1 MRIAPLP
8 ELAPEPALRPEPT
21 PEARRSWLLE
31 RLRLDRAD
39 VFVMSALLLVA
50 FIFRF
55 FSPLMPDLLSGQ
67 GLVSNCVHNTPINVQ
82 NQLGTLCGLSYPYQ
96 RSYAQPGQPAQPP
109 DGEIFD
115 EIYFGVFAH
124 NDLKGIS
131 YFDPE
136 PPLSKLFIASGEWLY
151 GGWRA
156 IFEGAHGDYADLGFN
171 TFGWRIMSC
180 IIGSLCVPLM
190 YLLARQLWQNRIFA
204 FTAATLA
211 CFDGLFF
218 IQSRIGMI
226 DIFPIFLIMLS
237 YTLFL
242 VHLDSRSERDSVV
255 TLLLTGIALG
265 LAIAAKWIALAAL
278 ATIVLFL
285 VMRPLMRRFG
295 FYVSSRRWGLRD
307 GLRLPGGARA
317 SLYVPAAVLA
327 FVLIPLAI
335 YVASWIPFFTRGQFH
350 NLADLIDYQRQ
361 TYLYHATLKATHPYG
376 SPWFSWPFLYRPVA
390 YYYEYQGLGVD
401 AVTGHPL
408 VAGMV
413 NLGNPV
419 IWWAGLPAILLMPYF
434 VIRHRSFP
442 AAVILVGF
450 ATQYLPWARV
460 TRVLFLY
467 HMFGG
472 LIFMI
477 LAIAFV
483 LVRVQQAGAI
493 RIDIFGERWLL
504 PTRYLVGGYLA
515 LAVLAFLF
523 FYPVWTG
530 LPISDSSYLNGFP
543 LGKMWLRTWI

>member
-1 MRIAPLP
+1 MGG
-8 ELAPEPALRPEPT
+8 
-21 PEARRSWLLE
+21 
-31 RLRLDRAD
+31 
-39 VFVMSALLLVA
+39 LLLVA
-50 FIFRF
+50 FVFRF
-55 FSPLMPDLLSGQ
+55 FSPIMPDFLSGN
-67 GLVSNCVHNTPINVQ
+67 GFISNCVHNTPINVQ
-82 NQLGTLCGLSYPYQ
+82 NETGTLCGLAYPYQ
-96 RSYAQPGQPAQPP
+96 RSYPQPGEGPQPP
-109 DGEIFD
+109 QGQVFD
-115 EIYFGVFAH
+115 EIWFGVFAH
-124 NDLKGIS
+124 NDLKGTV

-136 PPLSKLFIASGEWLY
+136 PPLAKLIIASGEWLD
-151 GGWRA
+151 GWWRA
-156 IFEGAHGDYADLGFN
+156 TFQGAQGDYADLGFN

-180 IIGSLCVPLM
+180 LFGSLCVPLM
-190 YLLARQLWQNRIFA
+190 YLLALQLWQNRIFA

-211 CFDGLFF
+211 CFDGMFF

-226 DIFPIFLIMLS
+226 DIFPIFLILLS

-278 ATIVLFL
+278 ATIVFFL
-285 VMRPLMRRFG
+285 VMRPFMRRFG

-327 FVLIPLAI
+327 FVLIPVTI

-408 VAGMV
+408 VAGLV

-419 IWWAGLPAILLMPYF
+419 IWWAGIPAILSMPYF

-460 TRVLFLY
+460 SRVLFLY

-504 PTRYLVGGYLA
+504 PTRYLVAGYVA

>member
-1 MRIAPLP
+1 
-8 ELAPEPALRPEPT
+8 
-21 PEARRSWLLE
+21 
-31 RLRLDRAD
+31 
-39 VFVMSALLLVA
+39 
-50 FIFRF
+50 
-55 FSPLMPDLLSGQ
+55 
-67 GLVSNCVHNTPINVQ
+67 
-82 NQLGTLCGLSYPYQ
+82 
-96 RSYAQPGQPAQPP
+96 
-109 DGEIFD
+109 
-115 EIYFGVFAH
+115 
-124 NDLKGIS
+124 
-131 YFDPE
+131 
-136 PPLSKLFIASGEWLY
+136 
-151 GGWRA
+151 
-156 IFEGAHGDYADLGFN
+156 
-171 TFGWRIMSC
+171 
-180 IIGSLCVPLM
+180 
-190 YLLARQLWQNRIFA
+190 
-204 FTAATLA
+204 
-211 CFDGLFF
+211 
-218 IQSRIGMI
+218 MI

-278 ATIVLFL
+278 ATIVFFL

-327 FVLIPLAI
+327 FVLIPVTI

-401 AVTGHPL
+401 AATKQPL
-408 VAGMV
+408 VAGIV
-413 NLGNPV
+413 DLGNPF
-419 IWWAGLPAILLMPYF
+419 IWWASIPAVLALPYF
-434 VIRHRSFP
+434 VLRHRSFP

-450 ATQYLPWARV
+450 LTQYLPWSRI
-460 TRVLFLY
+460 TRVIFLY

-477 LAIAFV
+477 LALAFV
-483 LVRVQQAGAI
+483 LVRMQQAGPI
-493 RIDIFGERWLL
+493 RIDFWGDRIVL
-504 PTRYLVGGYLA
+504 PVRYLVPAYLA
-515 LAVLAFLF
+515 VVIAAFLY

-530 LPISDSSYLNGFP
+530 LPISNGSYLDPFP
-543 LGKMWLRTWI
+543 IGKMWLRTWI